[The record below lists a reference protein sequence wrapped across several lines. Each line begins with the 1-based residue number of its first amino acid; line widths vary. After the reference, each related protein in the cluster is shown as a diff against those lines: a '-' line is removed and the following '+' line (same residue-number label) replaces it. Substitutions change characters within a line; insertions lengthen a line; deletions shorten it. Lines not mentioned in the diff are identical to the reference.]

1 MSKGKRYDG
10 ETKLNL
16 KKVFAVII
24 ALVVIIMAII
34 MLVKVL
40 TKAKN
45 TKSIDIVNYFALYN
59 EQKWG
64 ILGSNGKIV
73 VEPMYQEMPI
83 VIDSS
88 KDVFL
93 ITYDINEE
101 DGTYKTKAINK
112 NNEEIF
118 TNYDKIEALE
128 NYDESE
134 NVWYEEDVLKVQK
147 DGKWGLI
154 DLNGKQIAETIYDN
168 IETLKGFKKSIIV
181 EKDGQKGL
189 INDKGV
195 KILDTK
201 YKDILQYGEEYGK
214 GYITVDQENKYGI
227 VNFSGN
233 TVLEN
238 KYEKIENIYS
248 EKYFIITQ
256 NGKQVLIDEDE
267 NTLLDDDIGKIK
279 QIANSG
285 VIFEKDN
292 KFGLMG
298 FDKTTLIEPTYD
310 NLKEINKD
318 VFVATK
324 DTLSGIIDK
333 EQNEKLTF
341 SYKNIS
347 YNKKAGIYIA
357 DDEQYNSSLLDS
369 NFEVKVQGILSEINT
384 DDGYLKIK
392 VGEDY
397 KFYNF
402 KFEEKNI
409 QDIYMQNTIFA
420 KKQDG
425 KYGFVDSKQ
434 NTVVDFIYDDVTELN
449 KYGFAAV
456 KKDGLWGAID
466 KERKSSNRTI
476 IQIRRQLSYRFYR
489 KVALRI
495 RFKYELLL

>member
-24 ALVVIIMAII
+24 AFVVIIMAII

-64 ILGSNGKIV
+64 ILGSNGEIV

-101 DGTYKTKAINK
+101 EGTYKTKAINK

-181 EKDGQKGL
+181 EQDGQKGL

-214 GYITVDQENKYGI
+214 GYITVDQEGKYGI
-227 VNFSGN
+227 VNFLGN

-248 EKYFIITQ
+248 EKYYVVTQ

-267 NTLLDDDIGKIK
+267 NTLLDDDIGKIT

-285 VIFEKDN
+285 VVFEKDN

-341 SYKNIS
+341 SYKNI
-347 YNKKAGIYIA
+347 YYDKKAGIYIA

-369 NFEVKVQGILSEINT
+369 NFEVKAQGILSEINT

-434 NTVVDFIYDDVTELN
+434 NKVVDFIYDDATELN

-466 KERKSSNRTI
+466 SKRKSSNRTI
-476 IQIRRQLSYRFYR
+476 IQIR
-489 KVALRI
+489 
-495 RFKYELLL
+495 